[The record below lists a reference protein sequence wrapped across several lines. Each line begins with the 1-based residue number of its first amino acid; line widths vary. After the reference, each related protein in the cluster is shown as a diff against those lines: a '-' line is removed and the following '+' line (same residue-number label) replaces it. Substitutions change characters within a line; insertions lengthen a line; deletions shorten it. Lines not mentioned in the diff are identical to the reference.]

1 MSRGDHPRQRIPLVL
16 IVMAHLAMFVSA
28 GSAQA
33 VPGTVDTAPAVPPNW
48 NAVSVKPVQ
57 NCASGSGMQLM
68 KDGVHIFCLPLR
80 ALVQIAWAISEG
92 SRVLGIPSWA
102 SDEMYNI
109 DAKVGGED
117 VVSFGKLNVAQ
128 RNQMLQAMLQ
138 DRFKLRA
145 HTESR
150 ELPVYDLVVAK
161 GGPKL
166 KAATPDEVAKPMLW
180 RRNRGEID
188 STAMA
193 LSSLPSMLAGELDR
207 PVVNHTG
214 LTGKYDYT
222 LQFTPAMGA
231 APDSLAPSIFT
242 AMEEELGL
250 KLVPSKAPLDVLVID
265 RVERPDAN

>member
-1 MSRGDHPRQRIPLVL
+1 
-16 IVMAHLAMFVSA
+16 
-28 GSAQA
+28 
-33 VPGTVDTAPAVPPNW
+33 
-48 NAVSVKPVQ
+48 
-57 NCASGSGMQLM
+57 MQLM

-117 VVSFGKLNVAQ
+117 AVSFGKLSVAQ

-138 DRFKLRA
+138 DRYKLRA

-180 RRNRGEID
+180 RRSR
-188 STAMA
+188 
-193 LSSLPSMLAGELDR
+193 LDR
-207 PVVNHTG
+207 FDRDGALFSTFDAGCRRVG
-214 LTGKYDYT
+214 
-222 LQFTPAMGA
+222 PACGESHRTDGQVRLHITVHA
-231 APDSLAPSIFT
+231 CDGRGSGFAGSFDLHSHGRGTRI
-242 AMEEELGL
+242 
-250 KLVPSKAPLDVLVID
+250 KLVPSKALLDVLVIE